1 MSENPFESTSNEA
14 AYGEP
19 EPESDLSPPRSRARI
34 VTYWIVVCSVSAIP
48 SFLMGLDVV
57 QPPGGVPAMVVGVLL
72 FIGAYVLLD
81 VRYLEPLARRKR
93 NFRTA
98 MQWGFGLRATA
109 SLLLPAG
116 IMLDMLP
123 GLLSVTIVRTIFPVP
138 PGSQLTN
145 SFPYEGGS
153 VLGFF
158 PALLTTLL
166 QGVIMNALLW
176 PVILAL
182 YAALDFFRGKDARPD
197 ET

>member
-14 AYGEP
+14 AYG

-98 MQWGFGLRATA
+98 MLWGFGLRATA

-166 QGVIMNALLW
+166 QGVVMNALLW

>member
-19 EPESDLSPPRSRARI
+19 ETEADLSPPRSRARI

-57 QPPGGVPAMVVGVLL
+57 QSPGGVSAMVVGVLL

-98 MQWGFGLRATA
+98 MLWGFGLRATA

-116 IMLDMLP
+116 LMLDMLP
-123 GLLSVTIVRTIFPVP
+123 GLLSVTIVRMIFPLP
-138 PGSQLTN
+138 PGIHSPN
-145 SFPYEGGS
+145 GFPYDRS

>member
-19 EPESDLSPPRSRARI
+19 EPDLSPPRSRARI

-98 MQWGFGLRATA
+98 MLWGFGLRATA

-116 IMLDMLP
+116 ILLDMLP
-123 GLLSVTIVRTIFPVP
+123 GLLSVTIVRTIFPPP
-138 PGSQLTN
+138 PGSESTN
-145 SFPYEGGS
+145 RFPYGVDS

-166 QGVIMNALLW
+166 QGVFMNALLW
-176 PVILAL
+176 TVILVV
-182 YAALDFFRGKDARPD
+182 YSALDFFRGKDARPD